1 METQEE
7 GISDEELARRLRFWA
22 KRVYGG
28 EREILEMAERRILKK
43 TAGKSETSRNE
54 SLGCLVEILVV
65 VLILRILGCV

>member
-1 METQEE
+1 MEEHTEE
-7 GISDEELARRLRFWA
+7 LSDDELARSLRFWA

-43 TAGKSETSRNE
+43 AAGKSETSRNE

-65 VLILRILGCV
+65 VLILRLLGCV